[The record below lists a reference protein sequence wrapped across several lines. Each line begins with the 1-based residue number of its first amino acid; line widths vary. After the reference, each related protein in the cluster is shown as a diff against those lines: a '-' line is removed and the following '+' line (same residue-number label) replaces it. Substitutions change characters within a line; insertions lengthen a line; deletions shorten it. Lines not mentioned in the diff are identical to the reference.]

1 MAAAVAQAAVN
12 SAVAA
17 ANVVSEA
24 PGKVLSAATT
34 KGRRLLVILHGEKTD
49 DVLVRDAIKRLRSD
63 GYTVEVRVTY
73 EAGDV
78 DRLVKEA
85 VALRSADTLV
95 AAGGDG
101 TVCEVVEAL
110 LQHTGGLPDTKGVV
124 GSHDSG
130 PESKVLAQGTGRPP
144 HVPHLSVGIL
154 PMGTSNDF
162 AATTGIPNDP
172 YEALLLATRPDS
184 AKALDVGLL
193 NGKMFMNTATIGAS
207 AEVGKLTSSR
217 IKKLLGPAAF
227 LITGVRSVTSWCP
240 VSSVMRFPA
249 VGAESARASLE
260 QATSLV
266 SEVAAEPAGSTATGK
281 AEPKKEVAQ
290 VKTER
295 GVTELVGV
303 PLLHATAANNRQIAS
318 MVSVSPN
325 ALLDDGH
332 LDIVYLNGTAG
343 QQASRLLMD
352 LMRKGTRGTKIGSNL
367 LRVPW
372 LEVLAEKPME
382 WSVDGEPMPTP
393 SDKFSFSM
401 LHRAVNIHL
410 PDNRML
416 VAGQE
421 AGTSG
426 SVTTDAKAGKHR
438 KGSSNPFKIA
448 RGRLRAP
455 SLAEMT
461 GKVVRFRKKVH
472 WPGVIR
478 ATAQNALRNVL
489 VASLGGLLVHLIH
502 NATRDSEKRSVHV
515 TSDRKPNAA
524 RRAVNKVGSRLAG
537 VGRALS
543 FKRA

>member
-1 MAAAVAQAAVN
+1 M
-12 SAVAA
+12 
-17 ANVVSEA
+17 
-24 PGKVLSAATT
+24 
-34 KGRRLLVILHGEKTD
+34 
-49 DVLVRDAIKRLRSD
+49 
-63 GYTVEVRVTY
+63 
-73 EAGDV
+73 
-78 DRLVKEA
+78 
-85 VALRSADTLV
+85 
-95 AAGGDG
+95 
-101 TVCEVVEAL
+101 
-110 LQHTGGLPDTKGVV
+110 
-124 GSHDSG
+124 
-130 PESKVLAQGTGRPP
+130 
-144 HVPHLSVGIL
+144 
-154 PMGTSNDF
+154 
-162 AATTGIPNDP
+162 
-172 YEALLLATRPDS
+172 
-184 AKALDVGLL
+184 
-193 NGKMFMNTATIGAS
+193 
-207 AEVGKLTSSR
+207 
-217 IKKLLGPAAF
+217 
-227 LITGVRSVTSWCP
+227 
-240 VSSVMRFPA
+240 
-249 VGAESARASLE
+249 
-260 QATSLV
+260 
-266 SEVAAEPAGSTATGK
+266 
-281 AEPKKEVAQ
+281 
-290 VKTER
+290 
-295 GVTELVGV
+295 VGV

-343 QQASRLLMD
+343 QQVGGAFCLSSPPLADGWLAVHQPQASRLLMD

-524 RRAVNKVGSRLAG
+524 RRAVNQVGSRLAG

>member
-1 MAAAVAQAAVN
+1 KSVLRGGCSGAGQGEAA
-12 SAVAA
+12 
-17 ANVVSEA
+17 
-24 PGKVLSAATT
+24 
-34 KGRRLLVILHGEKTD
+34 H
-49 DVLVRDAIKRLRSD
+49 
-63 GYTVEVRVTY
+63 
-73 EAGDV
+73 
-78 DRLVKEA
+78 
-85 VALRSADTLV
+85 
-95 AAGGDG
+95 
-101 TVCEVVEAL
+101 
-110 LQHTGGLPDTKGVV
+110 
-124 GSHDSG
+124 
-130 PESKVLAQGTGRPP
+130 
-144 HVPHLSVGIL
+144 
-154 PMGTSNDF
+154 
-162 AATTGIPNDP
+162 
-172 YEALLLATRPDS
+172 
-184 AKALDVGLL
+184 
-193 NGKMFMNTATIGAS
+193 
-207 AEVGKLTSSR
+207 
-217 IKKLLGPAAF
+217 
-227 LITGVRSVTSWCP
+227 
-240 VSSVMRFPA
+240 
-249 VGAESARASLE
+249 
-260 QATSLV
+260 
-266 SEVAAEPAGSTATGK
+266 
-281 AEPKKEVAQ
+281 
-290 VKTER
+290 
-295 GVTELVGV
+295 LVGV

-393 SDKFSFSM
+393 SDKFRVPWCDGGSVEERSQLLLHTSCSVALSFVLTRSVAAKAPAPLCVCDWCSFSM

-524 RRAVNKVGSRLAG
+524 RRAVNNVGSRLAG

-543 FKRA
+543 LKRA